1 VIPTRAG
8 VSAPGDSPDPS
19 VTFPAVRASTV
30 LTVVRLVRPVIQ
42 VTVRAT
48 TEVGHASAPQGSLDL
63 CVASPVR

>member
-1 VIPTRAG
+1 MIPTRAG

-42 VTVRAT
+42 V
-48 TEVGHASAPQGSLDL
+48 SAL
-63 CVASPVR
+63 